1 MDSTG
6 SSFSVA
12 TPETA
17 LARAAAVIGLIS
29 YNDAA
34 TIDAVAGALCA
45 GIHDGVAGGGSRIV
59 LADAGSKDDSL
70 ARARAAAGA
79 CALIEVPATQPAAER
94 LEVPYHGIPGRAR
107 LLQAILTA
115 AQEAGAGACVV
126 IDARAAVPA
135 PAWPQAL
142 VTPVLQGACDFVAPY
157 YPRHPHDGVLT
168 KGIVYPLCRALYG
181 VRLRQPAPSSFACSA
196 AAVDRL
202 LEEDIW
208 ESEGVRV
215 AIDLWLTTTAM
226 SAGLT
231 MGEATLGGHPY
242 RTRDEEP
249 LDLATTVTQVVGSLF
264 ADLER
269 RVERWQRTRGS
280 KPPTTC
286 GEPATGAA
294 TAGPDVDAERLAESY
309 RLGYREL
316 RDIWTWVL
324 PPKTLIELG
333 RLTAAAPAQFAFDDE
348 LWART
353 IYDFALAYRL
363 RVLARD
369 HLLRSL
375 VPLYLGWLASFVQQT
390 RDQAPE
396 AVEQRVERLCLAFE
410 TQKPYLIARWRWPER
425 LRT

>member
-6 SSFSVA
+6 SSSSVA
-12 TPETA
+12 TSEAA
-17 LARAAAVIGLIS
+17 LPAADVVIGLIS
-29 YNDAA
+29 YNDAETIA
-34 TIDAVAGALCA
+34 TVAGALCA
-45 GIHDGVAGGGSRIV
+45 EIRECFAGSASRIV

-79 CALIEVPATQPAAER
+79 CVLLEVPGAQGPGDG

-107 LLQAILTA
+107 LLRGILTTA
-115 AQEAGAGACVV
+115 RDVRAGVCVAV
-126 IDARAAVPA
+126 NARATAIERS
-135 PAWPQAL
+135 WLQAL
-142 VTPVLQGACDFVAPY
+142 VAPVVQDACDFVSPY
-157 YPRHPHDGVLT
+157 YLRHPHDGTLT

-181 VRLRQPAPSSFACSA
+181 VRLRQPAASDFACSPA
-196 AAVDRL
+196 AIDRL

-208 ESEGVRV
+208 VSEGARV
-215 AIDLWLTTTAM
+215 GIDLWLTTAAI
-226 SAGLT
+226 SAGFT
-231 MGEATLGGHPY
+231 VGEAMLGVHPQ
-242 RTRDEEP
+242 RTRDEGA
-249 LDLATTVTQVVGSLF
+249 LDLATTLTQVVGSLF
-264 ADLER
+264 ADIEN
-269 RVERWQRTRGS
+269 RVDVWQRVRGS
-280 KPPTTC
+280 KPVRQV
-286 GEPATGAA
+286 GASTM
-294 TAGPDVDAERLAESY
+294 TAVADAPGIDPERLIESY

-333 RLTAAAPAQFAFDDE
+333 RLIAVAPAQFVLDDE

-390 RDQAPE
+390 RDQAPD

-410 TQKPYLIARWRWPER
+410 AQKPYLIARWRWPER